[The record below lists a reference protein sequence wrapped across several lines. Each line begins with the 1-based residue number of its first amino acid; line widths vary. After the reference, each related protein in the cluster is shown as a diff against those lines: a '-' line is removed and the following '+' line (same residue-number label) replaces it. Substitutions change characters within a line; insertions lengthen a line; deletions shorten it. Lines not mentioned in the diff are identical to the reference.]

1 MIVKNNIMQDEIK
14 EEYTKHP
21 GGNVKVWQI
30 TNLQKGPEKG
40 KKYYMLSPYE
50 EENAIVSRIRDKIK
64 SKSARGGIKDLANT
78 MGKIGDDYEKDFRLK
93 AVSGWV
99 SRERAIELR
108 NKLSK
113 NAIAHA
119 GKTYNQI
126 GKGGDK

>member
-1 MIVKNNIMQDEIK
+1 MQDEIK

-21 GGNVKVWQI
+21 GGNVRVWQV
-30 TNLQKGPEKG
+30 TNLQPGPEKG

-50 EENAIVSRIRDKIK
+50 EEGGIIARIRDKVK
-64 SKSARGGIKDLANT
+64 SKSARGGIKDLAKT
-78 MGKIGDDYEKDFRLK
+78 MGSMGSDYEDEFRLK
-93 AVSGWV
+93 TVSGWV
-99 SRERAIELR
+99 SRDRAIELR

-113 NAIAHA
+113 NAIAKS

>member
-1 MIVKNNIMQDEIK
+1 MYNELE
-14 EEYTKHP
+14 EEYEKHP
-21 GGNVKVWQI
+21 GGNVRVYQV
-30 TNLQKGPEKG
+30 TNLQKGPDKG
-40 KKYYMLSPYE
+40 KKYYMINPYQDDRGLV
-50 EENAIVSRIRDKIK
+50 ARIRDKVK
-64 SKSARGGIKDLANT
+64 SKTARGGIKDLAKT
-78 MGKIGDDYEKDFRLK
+78 MGQIGDDYEKDFRLK

-113 NAIAHA
+113 NTIAHA